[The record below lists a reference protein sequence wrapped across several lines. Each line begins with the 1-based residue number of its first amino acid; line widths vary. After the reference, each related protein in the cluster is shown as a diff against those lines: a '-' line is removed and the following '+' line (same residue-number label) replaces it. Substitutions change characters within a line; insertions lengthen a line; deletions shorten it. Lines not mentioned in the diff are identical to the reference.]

1 MDNPVTNAAV
11 STVADAATNAGTV
24 FNGLD
29 WFVIALFGLGMI
41 ATVWYSMRKKNE
53 SGKDYFLSGRDA
65 NWLQIG
71 SSIYSSNIGSEHLVG
86 LAGAGFVTGMA
97 MAHWEMHGWLIL
109 VLGWAFVPLYDRM
122 KIFTMPEF
130 LELRFSR
137 GSRNVLSLLTMAS
150 LVLTKIAATIY
161 AGDVVI
167 RTLLN
172 VDSVNLLGHNVDIFW
187 VIALGL
193 AFTTGLYT
201 IFGGMRV
208 IMYTAVLQ
216 APVLIFGSV
225 CILYMG
231 LHVLGHGSLADGWKA
246 TLSAAGKNVHL
257 VRSIHDPDWPWLAIL
272 PGSAIIGFWYW
283 CTDQYIVQRVLAGK
297 NQQES
302 RRGTILAAFFK
313 LTPVFIFLVPGM
325 VAFALTQT
333 PGSGFTT
340 GGDAAYT
347 SLVAQG
353 DAAYTSLVAQILPH
367 GLRGMVACGMIVAL
381 MASLGSKFNA
391 SATLFTMDFYREWH
405 PTASGRTEVIVGR
418 IATAAIVFIGI
429 CWVLVIKS
437 LHMPLYEY
445 LQNVQGYLSP
455 AIAVLF
461 ALGVF
466 WKRATAPAAL
476 WAFVVG
482 MLGGFGRLAADLI
495 IARPINTLKGITDG
509 NLSMLNYLV
518 KGSVNVA
525 AEKTQQIK
533 DQIQEAT
540 SQMASALPLVKDQLA
555 IKIQC
560 LQQILGGTGITPDQY
575 NEKKTIVE
583 AALPALKTQL
593 HEQWGLIFSF
603 QQNIHWLYYCEGLLV
618 VTAALMIIISLL
630 TRAPDPKTVKY
641 TYYGATPEEKA
652 ATRASWNAMDVVL
665 SLIVV
670 AVIVLFY
677 IKFW

>member
-1 MDNPVTNAAV
+1 MNQITNTIV
-11 STVADAATNAGTV
+11 AATNAIAASTGIQHKPV

-29 WFVIALFGLGMI
+29 WFVIALFVVGML
-41 ATVWYSMRKKNE
+41 AVVLFSMRKKNE

-71 SSIYSSNIGSEHLVG
+71 SSIFSSNIGSEHLVG

-109 VLGWAFVPLYDRM
+109 ILGWVFVPLYDRM
-122 KIFTMPEF
+122 KVFTMPEF

-137 GSRNVLSLLTMAS
+137 GSRNVLSLLTIAS

-167 RTLLN
+167 RTLLG
-172 VDSVNLLGHNVDIFW
+172 VESVNLFGHTVDIFW

-216 APVLIFGSV
+216 TPVLIFGSLA
-225 CILYMG
+225 ILYVG
-231 LHVLGHGSLADGWKA
+231 LQKLGGGSLIEGWNVTKTAVGANIHLIRSNAD
-246 TLSAAGKNVHL
+246 
-257 VRSIHDPDWPWLAIL
+257 PEWPWLAVL

-297 NQQES
+297 NQKES
-302 RRGTILAAFFK
+302 RRGSILAGYFK

-325 VAFALTQT
+325 VAFALTQK

-340 GGDAAYT
+340 
-347 SLVAQG
+347 SG

-367 GLRGMVACGMIVAL
+367 GVKGIVACGMIVAL
-381 MASLGSKFNA
+381 MASLASKFNA

-405 PTASGRTEVIVGR
+405 PNASGKTEVLVGR
-418 IATAAIVFIGI
+418 IATAVIVFLGI
-429 CWVLVIKS
+429 CWVLVIKA
-437 LHMPLYEY
+437 LHSNLYEY
-445 LQNVQGYLSP
+445 LQSVQAYLSP

-461 ALGVF
+461 GIGVF

-482 MLGGFGRLAADLI
+482 VVAGFARLASDLI
-495 IARPINTLKGITDG
+495 MRNDGGVVKELKQQLYKGLIN
-509 NLSMLNYLV
+509 
-518 KGSVNVA
+518 A
-525 AEKTQQIK
+525 
-533 DQIQEAT
+533 DQYA
-540 SQMASALPLVKDQLA
+540 
-555 IKIQC
+555 
-560 LQQILGGTGITPDQY
+560 TGIAPI
-575 NEKKTIVE
+575 KAK
-583 AALPALKTQL
+583 
-593 HEQWGLIFSF
+593 HGLIFDF
-603 QQNIHWLYYCEGLLV
+603 WNIHWLYFCQGLFVL
-618 VTAALMIIISLL
+618 TAALMIIISLL
-630 TRAPDPKTVKY
+630 TKAPDARTVKY
-641 TYYGATPEEKA
+641 TWYGASAEEKA
-652 ATRASWNAMDVVL
+652 ATRASWNALDVVL
-665 SLIVV
+665 SVIVV
-670 AVIVLFY
+670 AVIAWFY
-677 IKFW
+677 IAFF

>member
-1 MDNPVTNAAV
+1 MDEITNNVIVSTNALTASAV
-11 STVADAATNAGTV
+11 AGGLNGTV

-29 WFVIALFGLGMI
+29 VAVIILFAIGMI
-41 ATVWYSMRKKNE
+41 ATIWFSMRKKNE

-71 SSIYSSNIGSEHLVG
+71 SSIFSSNIGSEHLVG
-86 LAGAGFVTGMA
+86 LAGAGFATGMA
-97 MAHWEMHGWLIL
+97 MAHWEMHAYWIL

-122 KIFTMPEF
+122 KVFTMPEF

-172 VDSVNLLGHNVDIFW
+172 VDSINVFGHQIDVFW
-187 VIALGL
+187 AIALGL

-201 IFGGMRV
+201 VFGGMRV

-225 CILYMG
+225 CILFMG
-231 LHVLGHGSLADGWKA
+231 LRVLGHGSLIDGWHA
-246 TLSAAGKNVHL
+246 TLTTVGDNVHL
-257 VRSIHDPDWPWLAIL
+257 VRSINDPDWPWLAIL

-302 RRGTILAAFFK
+302 RRGTILAGFFK

-325 VAFALTQT
+325 IAFALTKT
-333 PGSGFTT
+333 PGVGFS
-340 GGDAAYT
+340 T
-347 SLVAQG
+347 SG

-405 PTASGRTEVIVGR
+405 PNASGKTEVIVGR
-418 IATAAIVFIGI
+418 LATGAIVFLGI

-437 LHMPLYEY
+437 LHTNLYLY

-461 ALGVF
+461 GVGVF

-476 WAFVVG
+476 WAFVIG
-482 MLGGFGRLAADLI
+482 MVGGFARLAADLVMRND
-495 IARPINTLKGITDG
+495 AEAVTKLKGDHYHGLI
-509 NLSMLNYLV
+509 
-518 KGSVNVA
+518 
-525 AEKTQQIK
+525 
-533 DQIQEAT
+533 
-540 SQMASALPLVKDQLA
+540 SQVEYD
-555 IKIQC
+555 
-560 LQQILGGTGITPDQY
+560 TGI
-575 NEKKTIVE
+575 
-583 AALPALKTQL
+583 AAIRAT
-593 HEQWGLIFSF
+593 HNGLLFDF
-603 QQNIHWLYYCEGLLV
+603 WNIHWLYYCEALFV
-618 VTAALMIIISLL
+618 VTAVLMVVISLL
-630 TRAPDPKTVKY
+630 TAPPDPKTVRY
-641 TYYGATPEEKA
+641 TWYGATSEEKA
-652 ATRASWNAMDVVL
+652 ATRASWNATDVVL
-665 SLIVV
+665 SLIVLACV
-670 AVIVLFY
+670 VLFY

>member
-1 MDNPVTNAAV
+1 MNEVTN
-11 STVADAATNAGTV
+11 SVAEATNSLAMASVAGGMNGTV

-29 WFVIALFGLGMI
+29 LVVIIAFAVGMI
-41 ATVWYSMRKKNE
+41 GTVWFSMRKKNE

-71 SSIYSSNIGSEHLVG
+71 SSIFSSNIGSEHLVG
-86 LAGAGFVTGMA
+86 LAGAGFATGMA
-97 MAHWEMHGWLIL
+97 MAHWEMHAYWILI
-109 VLGWAFVPLYDRM
+109 LGWAFVPLYDRM
-122 KIFTMPEF
+122 KVFTMPEF

-172 VDSVNLLGHNVDIFW
+172 VDHIDLFGQKIDVFW
-187 VIALGL
+187 AIALGL

-201 IFGGMRV
+201 VFGGMRV

-231 LHVLGHGSLADGWKA
+231 LRVLGHGSLIDGWHA
-246 TLSAAGKNVHL
+246 TLAAVGDNVHL

-297 NQQES
+297 NQKES
-302 RRGTILAAFFK
+302 RRGTILAGFFK

-325 VAFALTQT
+325 IAFALTKT
-333 PGSGFTT
+333 PGVGFSTN
-340 GGDAAYT
+340 
-347 SLVAQG
+347 G

-405 PTASGRTEVIVGR
+405 PNASGKTEVIVGR
-418 IATAAIVFIGI
+418 IATAVIVFIGI
-429 CWVLVIKS
+429 CWVLVIKN
-437 LHMPLYEY
+437 LHMPLYLY

-461 ALGVF
+461 GLGVF
-466 WKRATAPAAL
+466 WKRATAPAAV
-476 WAFVVG
+476 WAFVLG
-482 MLGGFGRLAADLI
+482 MAGGFARLAADLVMHND
-495 IARPINTLKGITDG
+495 ADAVSKLKGDHYHGVITQAQFDSG
-509 NLSMLNYLV
+509 I
-518 KGSVNVA
+518 A
-525 AEKTQQIK
+525 AIR
-533 DQIQEAT
+533 AT
-540 SQMASALPLVKDQLA
+540 H
-555 IKIQC
+555 
-560 LQQILGGTGITPDQY
+560 
-575 NEKKTIVE
+575 N
-583 AALPALKTQL
+583 
-593 HEQWGLIFSF
+593 GLLFDF
-603 QQNIHWLYYCEGLLV
+603 WNIHWLYYCEGLFV
-618 VTAALMIIISLL
+618 FTAVLMIIISLL
-630 TRAPDPKTVKY
+630 TQAPDPKTIKF
-641 TYYGATPEEKA
+641 TWYGATPQEKA
-652 ATRASWNAMDVVL
+652 ATKESWNALDVVL

-670 AVIVLFY
+670 GCVILFY

>member
-1 MDNPVTNAAV
+1 MNEITNSV
-11 STVADAATNAGTV
+11 EVATNALATASVAGGMNGTV

-29 WFVIALFGLGMI
+29 LAVIIAFAIGMI
-41 ATVWYSMRKKNE
+41 VTVWFSMRKKNE

-71 SSIYSSNIGSEHLVG
+71 SSIFSSNIGSEHLVG

-97 MAHWEMHGWLIL
+97 MAHWEMHAWWIII
-109 VLGWAFVPLYDRM
+109 LGWAFVPLYDRM
-122 KIFTMPEF
+122 KVFTMPEF

-172 VDSVNLLGHNVDIFW
+172 VDHINVFGHQVDVFW
-187 VIALGL
+187 AIALGL
-193 AFTTGLYT
+193 AATTGLYT

-231 LHVLGHGSLADGWKA
+231 LHVLGHGSLIDGWHA
-246 TLSAAGKNVHL
+246 TLASVAAATWHGEGVHL
-257 VRSIHDPDWPWLAIL
+257 VRSINDPDWPWLAIL

-297 NQQES
+297 NQKES
-302 RRGTILAAFFK
+302 RRGSILAGFFK

-325 VAFALTQT
+325 IAFALTQT
-333 PGSGFTT
+333 PGVGFS
-340 GGDAAYT
+340 T
-347 SLVAQG
+347 SG

-405 PTASGRTEVIVGR
+405 PNASGKTEVVVGR
-418 IATAAIVFIGI
+418 IATAVIVFIGI
-429 CWVLVIKS
+429 CWVLVIKN
-437 LHMPLYEY
+437 LHMPLYLY

-461 ALGVF
+461 GLGVF
-466 WKRATAPAAL
+466 WKRATAPAAV
-476 WAFVVG
+476 WAFVIG
-482 MLGGFGRLAADLI
+482 MVGGFGRLAADLVMHSD
-495 IARPINTLKGITDG
+495 ADAVSKLKGDLYHGVITRAQYDAG
-509 NLSMLNYLV
+509 IAPI
-518 KGSVNVA
+518 KA
-525 AEKTQQIK
+525 AHN
-533 DQIQEAT
+533 
-540 SQMASALPLVKDQLA
+540 A
-555 IKIQC
+555 IMF
-560 LQQILGGTGITPDQY
+560 DF
-575 NEKKTIVE
+575 
-583 AALPALKTQL
+583 
-593 HEQWGLIFSF
+593 W
-603 QQNIHWLYYCEGLLV
+603 NIHWLYYCEGLFVL
-618 VTAALMIIISLL
+618 TAALMIIISLM
-630 TRAPDPKTVKY
+630 TKAPDPKTIKY
-641 TYYGATPEEKA
+641 TWYGATPEEKA
-652 ATRASWNAMDVVL
+652 ATKASWNAMDVVL
-665 SLIVV
+665 SAIVIGCV
-670 AVIVLFY
+670 VLFY

>member
-1 MDNPVTNAAV
+1 MNEITNSV
-11 STVADAATNAGTV
+11 ESATNALAAASVAGGMNGTV

-29 WFVIALFGLGMI
+29 LVVIIAFAIGMI
-41 ATVWYSMRKKNE
+41 VTVWFSMRKKNE

-71 SSIYSSNIGSEHLVG
+71 SSIFSSNIGSEHLVG
-86 LAGAGFVTGMA
+86 LAGAGFATGMA
-97 MAHWEMHGWLIL
+97 MAHWEMHAYWILI
-109 VLGWAFVPLYDRM
+109 LGWAFVPLYDRM
-122 KIFTMPEF
+122 KVFTMPEF

-172 VDSVNLLGHNVDIFW
+172 VDHIDLFGHHIDVFW
-187 VIALGL
+187 AIALGL

-201 IFGGMRV
+201 VFGGMRV

-231 LHVLGHGSLADGWKA
+231 LRVLGHGSLIDGWHA
-246 TLSAAGKNVHL
+246 TLTTVGDNVHL
-257 VRSIHDPDWPWLAIL
+257 VRSINDPDWPWLAIL

-302 RRGTILAAFFK
+302 RRGTILAGFFK

-325 VAFALTQT
+325 IAFALTKT
-333 PGSGFTT
+333 PGVGFSTN
-340 GGDAAYT
+340 
-347 SLVAQG
+347 G

-405 PTASGRTEVIVGR
+405 PNASGKTEVIVGR
-418 IATAAIVFIGI
+418 IATAVIVFIGI
-429 CWVLVIKS
+429 CWVLVIKN
-437 LHMPLYEY
+437 LHMPLYLY

-461 ALGVF
+461 GMGVF

-476 WAFVVG
+476 WAFVIG
-482 MLGGFGRLAADLI
+482 MVGGFARLAADLI
-495 IARPINTLKGITDG
+495 MHGDADAVSKLKGDHYHGVISQVQYDAG
-509 NLSMLNYLV
+509 M
-518 KGSVNVA
+518 A
-525 AEKTQQIK
+525 AIR
-533 DQIQEAT
+533 AT
-540 SQMASALPLVKDQLA
+540 H
-555 IKIQC
+555 
-560 LQQILGGTGITPDQY
+560 
-575 NEKKTIVE
+575 N
-583 AALPALKTQL
+583 
-593 HEQWGLIFSF
+593 GLMFDF
-603 QQNIHWLYYCEGLLV
+603 WNIHWLYYCEGLFVL
-618 VTAALMIIISLL
+618 TAVLMVIISLL
-630 TRAPDPKTVKY
+630 TKAPDPKTIKF
-641 TYYGATPEEKA
+641 TWYGATPEEKA
-652 ATRASWNAMDVVL
+652 ATKESWNALDVIL

-670 AVIVLFY
+670 GCVVLFY

>member
-1 MDNPVTNAAV
+1 MDNTVTNVTDAV
-11 STVADAATNAGTV
+11 TAVAAATHTGTV
-24 FNGLD
+24 FDNLD
-29 WFVIALFGLGMI
+29 WFVIALFGLGML

-71 SSIYSSNIGSEHLVG
+71 SSIFSSNIGSEHLVG
-86 LAGAGFVTGMA
+86 LAGAGFITGMA
-97 MAHWEMHGWLIL
+97 MAHWEMHGWIILIL
-109 VLGWAFVPLYDRM
+109 GWVFVPLYDRM

-172 VDSVNLLGHNVDIFW
+172 VDSINIFGHQIDVFW
-187 VIALGL
+187 AIALGL

-216 APVLIFGSV
+216 TPVLIFGSV
-225 CILYMG
+225 CILFMG
-231 LHVLGHGSLADGWKA
+231 LHVLGHGSLAEGWKA
-246 TLSAAGKNVHL
+246 TLTTVGDNVHL
-257 VRSIHDPDWPWLAIL
+257 IRSNKDPEWPWLAIL
-272 PGSAIIGFWYW
+272 PGSAMIGFWYW

-302 RRGTILAAFFK
+302 RRGCILAGFFK

-325 VAFALTQT
+325 IAFALTKA
-333 PGSGFTT
+333 PDAGFTT
-340 GGDAAYT
+340 
-347 SLVAQG
+347 SG

-391 SATLFTMDFYREWH
+391 SATLFTMDFYREWY
-405 PTASGRTEVIVGR
+405 PNASGKTEVLVGR
-418 IATAAIVFIGI
+418 IATAAIVFVGI

-437 LHMPLYEY
+437 LHTNLYLY

-461 ALGVF
+461 GLGVF

-476 WAFVVG
+476 WSFVVG
-482 MLGGFGRLAADLI
+482 MIGGFARLAADLVMRNDSETVSKLKQQLYHGVI
-495 IARPINTLKGITDG
+495 TL
-509 NLSMLNYLV
+509 
-518 KGSVNVA
+518 
-525 AEKTQQIK
+525 
-533 DQIQEAT
+533 
-540 SQMASALPLVKDQLA
+540 
-555 IKIQC
+555 
-560 LQQILGGTGITPDQY
+560 DQY
-575 NEKKTIVE
+575 NAGIAPIHAKF
-583 AALPALKTQL
+583 
-593 HEQWGLIFSF
+593 GLLFDFWNIF
-603 QQNIHWLYYCEGLLV
+603 WLYYCEWLFLF
-618 VTAALMIIISLL
+618 TAALMIIISLL
-630 TRAPDPKTVKY
+630 TKAPDPKTIKY
-641 TYYGATPEEKA
+641 TWYGATPEEKA
-652 ATRASWNAMDVVL
+652 ATKASWSAMDVVL

-670 AVIVLFY
+670 GTIVVFY

>member
-1 MDNPVTNAAV
+1 MNEITNSV
-11 STVADAATNAGTV
+11 LAATNNVDTATNALATASVAGGMNGTV

-29 WFVIALFGLGMI
+29 MAVIIAFAIGMI
-41 ATVWYSMRKKNE
+41 VTVWFSMRKKNE

-71 SSIYSSNIGSEHLVG
+71 SSIFSSNIGSEHLVG
-86 LAGAGFVTGMA
+86 LAGAGFATGMA
-97 MAHWEMHGWLIL
+97 MAHWEMHAYWILI
-109 VLGWAFVPLYDRM
+109 LGWAFVPLYDRM
-122 KIFTMPEF
+122 KVFTMPEF

-172 VDSVNLLGHNVDIFW
+172 VDHIDLFGHQIDVFW
-187 VIALGL
+187 AIALGL

-201 IFGGMRV
+201 VFGGMRV

-231 LHVLGHGSLADGWKA
+231 LRVLGHGSLVDGWHA
-246 TLSAAGKNVHL
+246 TLTTVGDNVHL
-257 VRSIHDPDWPWLAIL
+257 VRSINDPDWPWLAIL

-302 RRGTILAAFFK
+302 RRGTILAGFFK

-325 VAFALTQT
+325 IAFALTKT
-333 PGSGFTT
+333 PGVGFS
-340 GGDAAYT
+340 T
-347 SLVAQG
+347 SG

-391 SATLFTMDFYREWH
+391 SATLFTMDFYREWY
-405 PTASGRTEVIVGR
+405 PNASGKTEVFVGR
-418 IATAAIVFIGI
+418 VATAVIVFVGI
-429 CWVLVIKS
+429 CWVLVIKN
-437 LHMPLYEY
+437 LHMPLYLY

-461 ALGVF
+461 GLGVF

-482 MLGGFGRLAADLI
+482 MVAGFGRLALDLI
-495 IARPINTLKGITDG
+495 MRGDADAVTKLKGDHYHHLISQADYDTG
-509 NLSMLNYLV
+509 M
-518 KGSVNVA
+518 A
-525 AEKTQQIK
+525 AIR
-533 DQIQEAT
+533 AT
-540 SQMASALPLVKDQLA
+540 HNGFLFD
-555 IKIQC
+555 I
-560 LQQILGGTGITPDQY
+560 
-575 NEKKTIVE
+575 
-583 AALPALKTQL
+583 
-593 HEQWGLIFSF
+593 W
-603 QQNIHWLYYCEGLLV
+603 NIHWLYYCEGLFV
-618 VTAALMIIISLL
+618 VTAALMIVISLM
-630 TRAPDPKTVKY
+630 TKAPDPKTIQY
-641 TYYGATPEEKA
+641 TYYGATSAEKA
-652 ATRASWNAMDVVL
+652 ATRASWSTLDVVL

-670 AVIVLFY
+670 ACVVLFY

>member
-1 MDNPVTNAAV
+1 MNAITNSAVAAAHAV
-11 STVADAATNAGTV
+11 VGNQVISTGSV

-29 WFVIALFGLGMI
+29 WSVIALFAVGMI
-41 ATVWYSMRKKNE
+41 ATVAFSMRKKNE

-71 SSIYSSNIGSEHLVG
+71 SSIFSSNIGSEHLVG

-97 MAHWEMHGWLIL
+97 MAHWEMHGWIILIL
-109 VLGWAFVPLYDRM
+109 GWVFVPLYDRM
-122 KIFTMPEF
+122 KVFTMPEF

-167 RTLLN
+167 RTLLG
-172 VDSVNLLGHNVDIFW
+172 VESVNLFGHNVDIFW

-216 APVLIFGSV
+216 TPVLIFGSLA
-225 CILYMG
+225 ILYVG
-231 LHVLGHGSLADGWKA
+231 LHTLGHGSLIEGWRATKA
-246 TLSAAGKNVHL
+246 AVGDNIHL
-257 VRSIHDPDWPWLAIL
+257 IRSNSDPDWPWLAIL
-272 PGSAIIGFWYW
+272 PGSAMIGFWYW

-302 RRGTILAAFFK
+302 RRGTILAGFFK

-333 PGSGFTT
+333 PGSGFATS
-340 GGDAAYT
+340 GDAAYT
-347 SLVAQG
+347 SLVG
-353 DAAYTSLVAQILPH
+353 QILPH

-391 SATLFTMDFYREWH
+391 AATLFTMDFYREWH
-405 PTASGRTEVIVGR
+405 PNASGKTEVFVGR
-418 IATAAIVFIGI
+418 IATAAIVFLGI

-437 LHMPLYEY
+437 LHTNLYLY

-461 ALGVF
+461 VMGVF

-476 WAFVVG
+476 WSFVVG
-482 MLGGFGRLAADLI
+482 MIGGFARLAADLVMRNDSETVTKLKQQLYHGAI
-495 IARPINTLKGITDG
+495 TL
-509 NLSMLNYLV
+509 S
-518 KGSVNVA
+518 
-525 AEKTQQIK
+525 
-533 DQIQEAT
+533 
-540 SQMASALPLVKDQLA
+540 
-555 IKIQC
+555 
-560 LQQILGGTGITPDQY
+560 QY
-575 NEKKTIVE
+575 NEGIAPIRAKFGV
-583 AALPALKTQL
+583 LFDF
-593 HEQWGLIFSF
+593 WNIF
-603 QQNIHWLYYCEGLLV
+603 WLYYCEGLFV
-618 VTAALMIIISLL
+618 FTAALMIVISLL
-630 TRAPDPKTVKY
+630 TKAPDVKTVKY
-641 TYYGATPEEKA
+641 TWYGASPEEKA
-652 ATRASWNAMDVVL
+652 ATRASWKTMDVAL
-665 SLIVV
+665 SLVVV
-670 AVIVLFY
+670 ACIVLFY
-677 IKFW
+677 IKFF

>member
-1 MDNPVTNAAV
+1 MDTVTNTAVNTAAAV
-11 STVADAATNAGTV
+11 AATAERVSV
-24 FNGLD
+24 FNNLD
-29 WFVIALFGLGMI
+29 WFVIVLFGLGMI
-41 ATVWYSMRKKNE
+41 ATVWYSMLKKNE

-71 SSIYSSNIGSEHLVG
+71 SSIFSSNIGSEHLVG
-86 LAGAGFVTGMA
+86 LAGAGFLTGMA

-109 VLGWAFVPLYDRM
+109 VLGWVFVPLYDRM
-122 KIFTMPEF
+122 KVFTMPEF

-172 VDSVNLLGHNVDIFW
+172 VDSVNLFGHQVDVFW
-187 VIALGL
+187 AIALGL

-201 IFGGMRV
+201 VFGGMRV

-216 APVLIFGSV
+216 APVLIFGSA

-231 LHVLGHGSLADGWKA
+231 LHVLGHGSLVDGWKA
-246 TLSAAGKNVHL
+246 TLAAVGNNVHL
-257 VRSIHDPDWPWLAIL
+257 VRSIQDPDYPWLAVL
-272 PGSAIIGFWYW
+272 PASAIIGFWYW

-302 RRGTILAAFFK
+302 RRGTILAGFFK

-325 VAFALTQT
+325 IAFALTKT
-333 PGSGFTT
+333 PSAGFTT
-340 GGDAAYT
+340 
-347 SLVAQG
+347 SG

-391 SATLFTMDFYREWH
+391 SATLFTMDFYREWY
-405 PTASGRTEVIVGR
+405 PNASGRTEVLVGR
-418 IATAAIVFIGI
+418 IATAAIVFVGI

-437 LHMPLYEY
+437 LHSNLYNY

-461 ALGVF
+461 AAGVF

-476 WAFVVG
+476 WSFVVG
-482 MLGGFGRLAADLI
+482 MLGGFAKLAADLVM
-495 IARPINTLKGITDG
+495 RNDSETVINLKQQLYHNAITLG
-509 NLSMLNYLV
+509 
-518 KGSVNVA
+518 
-525 AEKTQQIK
+525 
-533 DQIQEAT
+533 
-540 SQMASALPLVKDQLA
+540 
-555 IKIQC
+555 
-560 LQQILGGTGITPDQY
+560 QY
-575 NEKKTIVE
+575 NAGIAPIRAKF
-583 AALPALKTQL
+583 
-593 HEQWGLIFSF
+593 GLLFDF
-603 QQNIHWLYYCEGLLV
+603 WNIHQWYYCQALFV
-618 VTAALMIIISLL
+618 ITAALMVVISLM
-630 TRAPDPKTVKY
+630 TSAPDPKTVKY
-641 TYYGATPEEKA
+641 TWYGATPEEKA
-652 ATRASWNAMDVVL
+652 ATKASWNATDVVL

-670 AVIVLFY
+670 GAIVTFY

>member
-172 VDSVNLLGHNVDIFW
+172 VDSVNLFGHNVDIFW

-347 SLVAQG
+347 SLWPKV
-353 DAAYTSLVAQILPH
+353 TPPTPRSWP
-367 GLRGMVACGMIVAL
+367 R
-381 MASLGSKFNA
+381 F
-391 SATLFTMDFYREWH
+391 F
-405 PTASGRTEVIVGR
+405 PTA
-418 IATAAIVFIGI
+418 
-429 CWVLVIKS
+429 
-437 LHMPLYEY
+437 
-445 LQNVQGYLSP
+445 
-455 AIAVLF
+455 
-461 ALGVF
+461 
-466 WKRATAPAAL
+466 
-476 WAFVVG
+476 FVAWW
-482 MLGGFGRLAADLI
+482 LAA
-495 IARPINTLKGITDG
+495 
-509 NLSMLNYLV
+509 
-518 KGSVNVA
+518 
-525 AEKTQQIK
+525 
-533 DQIQEAT
+533 
-540 SQMASALPLVKDQLA
+540 
-555 IKIQC
+555 
-560 LQQILGGTGITPDQY
+560 
-575 NEKKTIVE
+575 
-583 AALPALKTQL
+583 
-593 HEQWGLIFSF
+593 
-603 QQNIHWLYYCEGLLV
+603 
-618 VTAALMIIISLL
+618 
-630 TRAPDPKTVKY
+630 
-641 TYYGATPEEKA
+641 
-652 ATRASWNAMDVVL
+652 
-665 SLIVV
+665 
-670 AVIVLFY
+670 
-677 IKFW
+677 